1 MMDAKMIAK
10 LEEMGGKRWTKGSMD
25 RMYFNARDLGLELK
39 YYETGNVKDAKF
51 RGAQLSNS
59 DGRRY
64 KAAKTYV
71 DLATG
76 EVHSDYDDLAD
87 VAREMIA
94 KAEQELTDGDA
105 KTKTAEPVITVQ
117 ELFAAQVAD
126 DVMMTIDEME
136 ADFNDT
142 DRKHPAFAAV
152 EERLHRIRACMQ
164 DDETVR
170 AAAADVLATYGDV
183 KGDFRARARAM
194 GKAMAMAPTNDT
206 VRRLLGL

>member
-76 EVHSDYDDLAD
+76 EVHSDYDALAEA
-87 VAREMIA
+87 VREMIYGKKPEETPEEKAARLESTAA
-94 KAEQELTDGDA
+94 KVAETVIETIDKIEDDA
-105 KTKTAEPVITVQ
+105 KDKSRRHPGY
-117 ELFAAQVAD
+117 D
-126 DVMMTIDEME
+126 TI
-136 ADFNDT
+136 A
-142 DRKHPAFAAV
+142 K
-152 EERLHRIRACMQ
+152 RLPRIREAMM
-164 DDETVR
+164 DRDGIR
-170 AAAADVLATYGDV
+170 AAAEDVVMIYGSILNA
-183 KGDFRARARAM
+183 KN
-194 GKAMAMAPTNDT
+194 KAIGLEMTLGSYAVGYDP
-206 VRRLLGL
+206 VQRRLLGL